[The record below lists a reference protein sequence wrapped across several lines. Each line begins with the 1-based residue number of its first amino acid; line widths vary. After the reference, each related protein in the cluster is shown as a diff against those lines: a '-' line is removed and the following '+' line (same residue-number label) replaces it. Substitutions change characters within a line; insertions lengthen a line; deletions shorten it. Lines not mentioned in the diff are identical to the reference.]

1 MEKFELRGISKS
13 IKGQQLFEN
22 VSITLESHRV
32 YGLIG
37 ENGSGKTM
45 LLRLMSGLIR
55 PDSGDILVDGKKYD
69 FMRKKPINIGLIIEN
84 IGMYPGLTGKE
95 NLEYLAS
102 INKKISSSDI
112 RNMLEAVGLDPNDK
126 RKVRKYSLGMRQKL
140 VVAQCFMENPDLI
153 LLDEP
158 TNALDEESVER
169 VKKIVKRH
177 AERGAVVLIVSH
189 IKENIFSVCD
199 QVFML
204 QNGRINEVAE

>member
-1 MEKFELRGISKS
+1 MEKYELHGISKS
-13 IKGQQLFEN
+13 IKGRLIFEN
-22 VSITLESHRV
+22 VNLSLERHKV

-69 FMRKKPINIGLIIEN
+69 FMRKKPIDIGLIIEN

-112 RNMLEAVGLDPNDK
+112 RNILEAVGLDPDDK

-158 TNALDEESVER
+158 TNALDEESVEK
-169 VKKIVKRH
+169 VKQLIKSH
-177 AERGAVVLIVSH
+177 AEKGAAVLIVSH

-204 QNGRINEVAE
+204 QNGRINEVIA